1 MSNLLLHLSEHIRR
15 DNSFVGVLHTIPF
28 LLRLP
33 HLFLVLERDVALL
46 IVNAVT
52 DIGFFFQD
60 TFEVCHTVNELS
72 ELARQLKSLDGETR
86 VVMESTGNYHA
97 PVAWLLHDAG
107 FYVSVV
113 NAMLVHDYGNNSL
126 RRAKTDKKDAVKLAN
141 YGLDHWLTLPR
152 YVPEEDTRL
161 MLKTCYRQYQQY
173 SKVQTMLK
181 NNLISLLDTA
191 FPNANRLFTSP
202 PRADGSEK
210 WVDFV
215 ATFWHCE
222 CVCGLSEKAFTAK
235 YQKWCKKHGY
245 NFSEDKALDIYASAF
260 AHFGVM
266 PKTDTAKL
274 LVEQAISQLRATSAA
289 LAALKQKM
297 QSLAASLP
305 EYPVVME
312 MFGVGPTLGP
322 QLMAEIG
329 DVRRFHSKK
338 ALVAFAG
345 IDAPPYQSGQID
357 VRSRSI
363 SKRGS
368 ASLRRTL
375 FLVMG
380 VLLQCAPMDEPVYQ
394 FMDKKRSEGKP
405 YRVYMMASAN
415 KFLRIYYASVKAYLD
430 SLEHD

>member
-1 MSNLLLHLSEHIRR
+1 MNCVGIDVSKGKSTIAVIRPFGEVVV
-15 DNSFVGVLHTIPF
+15 SPFEVLHT
-28 LLRLP
+28 
-33 HLFLVLERDVALL
+33 DS
-46 IVNAVT
+46 
-52 DIGFFFQD
+52 
-60 TFEVCHTVNELS
+60 ELS
-72 ELARQLKSLDGETR
+72 KLARLLKSLNGETR
-86 VVMESTGNYHA
+86 VVMESTGNYHT
-97 PVAWLLHDAG
+97 PVAWLLHGAG

-126 RRAKTDKKDAVKLAN
+126 RRAKTDRKDAVKLAN

-161 MLKTCYRQYQQY
+161 MLKACYRQYQQY
-173 SKVQTMLK
+173 SKVRTMLK

-191 FPNANRLFTSP
+191 FPDANRLFTSP

-222 CVCGLSEKAFTAK
+222 CVCGLSEKAFTTK
-235 YQKWCKKHGY
+235 YRKWCKKHGY
-245 NFSEDKALDIYASAF
+245 NFSEEKALGIYASACG
-260 AHFGVM
+260 HVGIM
-266 PKTDTAKL
+266 PKTNTTKL
-274 LVEQAISQLRATSAA
+274 LVEQAISQLQATSAA
-289 LAALKQKM
+289 LVALKQEM
-297 QSLAASLP
+297 QSLASYLP
-305 EYPVVME
+305 ESPVVME

-329 DVRRFHSKK
+329 DVRRFHSRK

-345 IDAPPYQSGQID
+345 IDSPPYQSGQMN
-357 VRSRSI
+357 VCGRSI

-380 VLLQCAPMDEPVYQ
+380 VYLKNAPTNEPVYQ
-394 FMDKKRSEGKP
+394 FMDKKRTEGKP

-430 SLEHD
+430 SLEHA

>member
-1 MSNLLLHLSEHIRR
+1 MNC
-15 DNSFVGVLHTIPF
+15 VGIDVSKGKSMIAVMRPF
-28 LLRLP
+28 GEVVISP
-33 HLFLVLERDVALL
+33 
-46 IVNAVT
+46 
-52 DIGFFFQD
+52 
-60 TFEVCHTVNELS
+60 FEVQHTASELS
-72 ELARQLKSLDGETR
+72 ELAKLLKSLDGETR
-86 VVMESTGNYHA
+86 VVMESTGNYHT

-107 FYVSVV
+107 LYVSVV

-161 MLKTCYRQYQQY
+161 LLKNCYRQYQQY

-181 NNLISLLDTA
+181 NNLISLLDA
-191 FPNANRLFTSP
+191 VFPEVNRLFNSS

-215 ATFWHCE
+215 STFWHCQ
-222 CVCGLSEKAFTAK
+222 CVSTLSLKSFSARYLKWCRKHGYYFIQEKAF
-235 YQKWCKKHGY
+235 QIH
-245 NFSEDKALDIYASAF
+245 SKAQSCI
-260 AHFGVM
+260 GVM
-266 PKTDTAKL
+266 PRNETTKL
-274 LVEQAISQLRATSAA
+274 LVQQAIAQLKATSAA
-289 LAALKQKM
+289 LAALKQEM

-312 MFGVGPTLGP
+312 MFGVGSTLGP

-345 IDAPPYQSGQID
+345 IDAPPCQSGQMDIH
-357 VRSRSI
+357 SRNI

-368 ASLRRTL
+368 AALRRTL

-380 VLLQCAPMDEPVYQ
+380 IYLQSAPLDEPVYQ

-405 YRVYMMASAN
+405 YKVYMMASAN
-415 KFLRIYYASVKAYLD
+415 KFLRIYYASVTAYLNT
-430 SLEHD
+430 LAQI